1 MRAFL
6 DTSVLTAAARA
17 ADLRHQASRKLW
29 AQLEPRTG
37 ACAAHSLAELYATLT
52 GMKAPNRFLPDQAM
66 LILEQ
71 VMATLT
77 CVPLN
82 SEEIFEAIRDLAEMK
97 LHGGIV
103 YDALI
108 LACARKCKAEA
119 IYTWNEKHFKMIAP
133 DLADRIITP

>member
-6 DTSVLTAAARA
+6 DTSVLIAAARA

-29 AQLEPRTG
+29 AQLEPGTG

-71 VMATLT
+71 VGATLT
-77 CVPLN
+77 CVPLG
-82 SEEIFEAIRDLAEMK
+82 SEVSEAIQNLAKMK
-97 LHGGIV
+97 LYGGIV
-103 YDALI
+103 SDALI
-108 LACARKCKAEA
+108 LACARKCEAEV
-119 IYTWNEKHFKMIAP
+119 IYTWNEKHFKMVAP
-133 DLADRIITP
+133 DLAHRILSP